1 MVGLAVYLPN
11 WPTDLVRRWR
21 RLDAGTPVVLS
32 RCVHQAE
39 VVASACDRA
48 GRRGVRVGMSLA
60 HARALLPD
68 GPRCV
73 EPIDDWRGA
82 RALRRLGARVTRWLP
97 VVSID
102 GVDGLLCD
110 ATGCDLLYRGTDRLV
125 RTIAGNIRRWGV
137 CVRVAAAPTFGA
149 AWALARFGPAPEI
162 VVEPARLCEALAGL
176 PLAGLRL
183 DAGIL
188 FEMKRVGLERIAHL
202 LPIPRHALAD
212 RYGPLVLLR
221 LDQAMGRAFEVVTP
235 MRAAEPVVAER
246 EFDGPTDRPE
256 VVALASR
263 GLLARLCDALH
274 RRESGC
280 RLLEVRLVRADL
292 SPLTLTVRTARP
304 TRDVR
309 HLWSLLA
316 GKLEGAHLGFGVC
329 GVRLR
334 AGALAGLPHQQAG
347 HWTPDAA
354 PEAGP
359 DEAAIARL
367 VDTLNARLGVGSV
380 RELRPRESHI
390 PEAAFAMDPVVELR
404 GGGPAPELS
413 RLDRPSLLYDLP
425 RRIDV
430 TFLSPDGPI
439 ALVRHAGQSHRVAC
453 GTGPE
458 RIEPEWWRR
467 HAFHD
472 AAFHDAR
479 DYFQIKIEDGRVLW
493 VFRAGGAWFLHGL
506 WA

>member
-1 MVGLAVYLPN
+1 MYLPN
-11 WPTDLVRRWR
+11 WPTDLERRWR
-21 RLDAGTPVVLS
+21 RLDAGVPIVLS
-32 RCVHQAE
+32 RCVHRVE
-39 VVASACDRA
+39 VVAAACDRA
-48 GRRGVRVGMSLA
+48 ARSGVRVGMSLA
-60 HARALLPD
+60 HARVLLPE

-73 EPIDDWRGA
+73 GPIDDWRVA

-102 GVDGLLCD
+102 GTDGLLCD
-110 ATGCDLLYRGTDRLV
+110 ASGCDLLYRGTDRLV
-125 RTIAGNIRRWGV
+125 RTVAEHIRRWGV
-137 CVRVAAAPTFGA
+137 CARVAAAPTFGA
-149 AWALARFGPAPEI
+149 AWALARFGPAPEV
-162 VVEPARLCEALAGL
+162 VVEPARLGEALAGL

-183 DAGIL
+183 DAGTL

-212 RYGPLVLLR
+212 RYGAAVLHR

-235 MRAAEPVVAER
+235 LRATEPVIAER

-256 VVALASR
+256 VIALASR
-263 GLLARLCDALH
+263 GLLARVCDALH

-280 RLLEVRLVRADL
+280 RRLELRLARADL
-292 SPLTLTVRTARP
+292 SPLILTVRTARP
-304 TRDVR
+304 TREVR

-316 GKLEGAHLGFGVC
+316 GKLEGAHLGFGVV

-334 AGALAGLPHQQAG
+334 AGALAGLPHQQVG
-347 HWTPDAA
+347 HWTPDH
-354 PEAGP
+354 GP
-359 DEAAIARL
+359 DDAAVARL

-390 PEAAFAMDPVVELR
+390 PEAAFALDPVVELR
-404 GGGPAPELS
+404 GAGPAHELPP
-413 RLDRPSLLYDLP
+413 LDRPSLLYDVP
-425 RRIDV
+425 RRVDV

-439 ALVRHAGQSHRVAC
+439 ALVRSAGQSHRVIC
-453 GTGPE
+453 GAGPE
-458 RIEPEWWRR
+458 RIEPEWWRH

-479 DYFQIKIEDGRVLW
+479 DYFRIKIEDGRVLW
-493 VFRAGGAWFLHGL
+493 VFRAGDAWFLHGL